1 MKVKLLKK
9 IRKRYSITHY
19 PNGLYIYGDFC
30 EGPQTI
36 LKDSENDYRWDR
48 SILLKKDAYE
58 KLYKILLSWIEE
70 DYGPSKRKTKSIISE
85 QLWYK
90 K

>member
-9 IRKRYSITHY
+9 VRQRYSITHY
-19 PNGLYIYGDFC
+19 PNGLYLDTDFYN
-30 EGPQTI
+30 GPQT
-36 LKDSENDYRWDR
+36 
-48 SILLKKDAYE
+48 LLEDNSNGWRMKLSSLPKEEAY
-58 KLYKILLSWIEE
+58 KALYIIMRNWIQK
-70 DYGPSKRKTKSIISE
+70 DYGPSKGRLNKLTSE